1 MPAYLEKYL
10 TPPETAA
17 VSQRKNTK
25 AKKSAGPQRFRHYKG
40 GIYELV
46 CEATQESDLSPVI
59 VYRSHNG
66 SIWTRPKSVFFEAIE
81 VGGVRMQRFAAI
93 DD

>member
-1 MPAYLEKYL
+1 MKKLNAPVVEKNS
-10 TPPETAA
+10 P
-17 VSQRKNTK
+17 SSK
-25 AKKSAGPQRFRHYKG
+25 AKKSTVQRYRHYKG

-59 VYRSHNG
+59 VYRAHNG
-66 SIWTRPKSVFFEAIE
+66 SIWTRPRAVFFEILMVDGVE
-81 VGGVRMQRFAAI
+81 VQRFTPL